1 MSRSAAERG
10 ASVRR
15 ALSLSV
21 VQTLVALVFSFGAVI
36 IISHLLTPAEIGVYS
51 VAAGLIALIQML
63 RDFGVSEFL
72 IQEKELERSLI
83 RTVFTIN
90 LAIAWLLGAAL
101 FALSGVAGQFYG
113 NPGVTQVLRVLSLVL
128 IVLPFGAVTQ
138 TLLKRNLEFGKF
150 AKISLSSSISRS
162 CAAVGLAYAGFTY
175 MSMAWAALI
184 GTVVMVAGCALW
196 GWRYRVTGLGLR
208 GWRRVLRFGSNRTV
222 SDIASQLGDQ
232 SANLVIGRMLG
243 MTDTGLYSRGY
254 GIVNMFRSNIIAAIN
269 AVAFPAFAREHR
281 EAGTAPQLFLKSLV
295 YLTGVSWPFFAAGIL
310 LAFPII
316 RILFGDQWDAAVPLM
331 RWLCAA
337 AIVGT
342 LTYQC
347 SQFLVALGRVR
358 SVTRVELKYQFA
370 RVALTIAAAFVSV
383 IAVAAVQILVYVIA
397 TALYYRKLREYEALT
412 LSHCAHALMPSV
424 WVTLATCLGPAIVV
438 LWPGLVRDHMLI
450 AMLAAVPTGCIGWL
464 VAVVLVHHPLVQE
477 LHHAWSRLRA
487 YSHSIGT

>member
-1 MSRSAAERG
+1 MSHPAAERG

-36 IISHLLTPAEIGVYS
+36 IISRLLTPAEIGVYS

-72 IQEKELERSLI
+72 IQEKKLEQSLI

-101 FALSGVAGQFYG
+101 FALSGVAGEFYG

-150 AKISLSSSISRS
+150 SKISLSSSISRS
-162 CAAVGLAYAGFTY
+162 CASVGLAYAGFTY

-184 GTVVMVAGCALW
+184 GTVVMVAGCAFW
-196 GWRYRVTGLGLR
+196 GWRYRVTGLSLQ
-208 GWRRVLRFGSNRTV
+208 GWRRVLAFGSNRTV
-222 SDIASQLGDQ
+222 ADVASQLGDQ

-243 MTDTGLYSRGY
+243 MADTGLYSRGY
-254 GIVNMFRSNIIAAIN
+254 GIVNMFRSNIIGAIG

-316 RILFGDQWDAAVPLM
+316 RVLFGDQWDAAAPLM

-347 SQFLVALGRVR
+347 NQFLVALGRVR
-358 SVTRVELKYQFA
+358 LVTRVELQYQFA
-370 RVALTIAAAFVSV
+370 RVALTIGAAFVSV
-383 IAVAAVQILVYVIA
+383 AAVAAAQVLVYVIA
-397 TALYYRKLREYEALT
+397 TALYYRKLCEYEPLALPR
-412 LSHCAHALMPSV
+412 CVHALMPSV
-424 WVTLATCLGPAIVV
+424 WVTLATCLGPAVTV
-438 LWPGLVRDHMLI
+438 MWPGFAHGHTLI
-450 AMLAAVPTGCIGWL
+450 AMLVGVPAGCIGWL
-464 VAVVLVHHPLVQE
+464 VAAVLVRHPLAQE
-477 LHHAWSRLRA
+477 LHRAGTRLRA
-487 YSHSIGT
+487 HLRATGT